1 MYTVEF
7 QKVFV
12 QLVIMLLLFRFKM
25 ADNPW
30 NVADATMFLKY
41 CCPECDYQITHLNIF
56 EVHATTQHEL
66 SSIFFENIE
75 IAKKLQD
82 PLTVNGNG
90 NGIVK
95 LEDTDIKETSAEF
108 NIKQEFDE
116 ILDDYDDSNYLLE
129 PKIHLEEDGIS
140 SFTGKVSIP
149 AVVASWGGCRNTNI
163 CEMYH

>member
-1 MYTVEF
+1 
-7 QKVFV
+7 
-12 QLVIMLLLFRFKM
+12 M

-66 SSIFFENIE
+66 SSIFFEKTNID
-75 IAKKLQD
+75 KKLLD
-82 PLTVNGNG
+82 PLSV

-95 LEDTDIKETSAEF
+95 LEETSAEF

-129 PKIHLEEDGIS
+129 PKIHLQEDGIS
-140 SFTGKVSIP
+140 SFTGEVSIL
-149 AVVASWGGCRNTNI
+149 AVLAL
-163 CEMYH
+163 